1 MTQTLPALPCIMFAT
16 SSSLPSDSV
25 ASTKTCVARITDD
38 AYTQK
43 FGNGRNN
50 FYIELRCHGTCLR
63 GLDVCLRCAEKS
75 ETCKNQASRK
85 FNHGNVHE
93 PIPDGSH
100 IFGGKWYEEHVAKYG
115 KPNEDVLQF
124 ALEHQRKA
132 RDGFPPLPPVVL
144 PPAPAPAPSP
154 APNDSPHPKKRS
166 KKLKIPMVEDEEEKT
181 DEPVATKVK
190 KPARKRTSQI
200 NPYSSLIQANNA
212 PVHKEVTIPTHLE
225 TNVEQFDTEGFRI
238 EYVKLVPFEHGG
250 VSYYHDKTKHKLYR
264 GSNKKVGE
272 YVGRYD
278 ADREEIRTDIPDSD
292 DEDE

>member
-1 MTQTLPALPCIMFAT
+1 MFAT
-16 SSSLPSDSV
+16 SSSVSSDSLSS
-25 ASTKTCVARITDD
+25 AKTCVARITDD

-50 FYIELRCHGTCLR
+50 FYIELRCHGTCVR
-63 GLDVCLRCAEKS
+63 DLDVCLRCLEKS
-75 ETCKNQASRK
+75 ETCKNQSSRK

-93 PIPDGSH
+93 PIPDTSH
-100 IFGGKWYEEHVAKYG
+100 IFGGKWYEEHVGKYG
-115 KPNEDVLQF
+115 KPSEDVLQF

-144 PPAPAPAPSP
+144 VPEATPPPAINPADKPA
-154 APNDSPHPKKRS
+154 AKKRS
-166 KKLKIPMVEDEEEKT
+166 KKLKILDAEEEKT
-181 DEPVATKVK
+181 EKAAVVKEK
-190 KPARKRTSQI
+190 KPARSKRTTQI
-200 NPYSSLIQANNA
+200 NPYSSLVQANNA
-212 PVHKEVTIPTHLE
+212 PVHKEVTIPSHLE

-250 VSYYHDKTKHKLYR
+250 VSYYYDKVKHKLYK
-264 GSNKKVGE
+264 GANKKVGD
-272 YVGRYD
+272 YAGRYD